1 MEKIKDV
8 ETREELYLEI
18 PKGGVGAELG
28 TCKGLNAINL
38 FFITKPSTM
47 FLVDLWSEET
57 PDGILW
63 PRVEDPS
70 LWYDDH
76 TALIT
81 NIFEEEINNERV
93 VLIKDFSYKFFNDLP
108 DDSLD
113 WVYLDS
119 DHQYKVISRELSL
132 SIKKVKK
139 GGYIMGHDYANVPNF
154 WGSSVIR
161 AVNERIQNGDIK
173 MEAITLEKWPSYLTK
188 VI

>member
-1 MEKIKDV
+1 MEKIKDI

-47 FLVDLWSEET
+47 FLVDLWSKKT

-63 PRVEDPS
+63 PRGDEPS
-70 LWYDDH
+70 IWYDNH
-76 TALIT
+76 VGLIT
-81 NIFEEEINNERV
+81 SMFEEEINNERV
-93 VLIKDFSYKFFNDLP
+93 VLVKGFSYKFFNDLS

-119 DHQYKVISRELSL
+119 DHQYDVISRELSL
-132 SIKKVKK
+132 SLKKVKR
-139 GGYIMGHDYANVPNF
+139 GGYIMGHDYFNVTGF
-154 WGSSVIR
+154 WGSSVVR
-161 AVNERIQNGDIK
+161 AVNERIQSGDIK
-173 MEAITLEKWPSYLTK
+173 MEAITLEKWPSYLCR
-188 VI
+188 VL